1 MRLREGAGALG
12 LVPTAQQLAA
22 LVLYLQLLEKWNR
35 SFNLTGLSDPG
46 DMVIRHILD
55 SLTAAPFVSGAAL
68 LDVGSGPGLPGIPL
82 VVLGPERRAT
92 LLDSNGKKARFLRH
106 AVAELRLDNAV
117 VAQVRVENLAAGNGF
132 DTIICRAFGSLAEFA
147 ASCGRLLRPG
157 GRLVA
162 MKGRLP
168 TGEMQALG
176 ASWRTTASRVTVPGL
191 KAERHIIVMER

>member
-1 MRLREGAGALG
+1 
-12 LVPTAQQLAA
+12 
-22 LVLYLQLLEKWNR
+22 VL
-35 SFNLTGLSDPG
+35 T
-46 DMVIRHILD
+46 
-55 SLTAAPFVSGAAL
+55 
-68 LDVGSGPGLPGIPL
+68 PGLA
-82 VVLGPERRAT
+82 VT

-106 AVAELRLDNAV
+106 AVAELRLANAAV
-117 VAQVRVENLAAGNGF
+117 VQARVESLAADDGF

-168 TGEMQALG
+168 ADELQAVG
-176 ASWRTTASRVTVPGL
+176 APWRAVASRVGVPGL